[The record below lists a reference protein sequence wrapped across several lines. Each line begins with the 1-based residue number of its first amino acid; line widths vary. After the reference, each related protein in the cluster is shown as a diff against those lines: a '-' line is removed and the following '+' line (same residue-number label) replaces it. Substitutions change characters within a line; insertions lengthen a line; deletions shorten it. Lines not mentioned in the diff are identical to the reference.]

1 MATRKTA
8 NTATKHLARTRAPA
22 RRKMAPPSPVSTLP
36 WRTIAVVVGVAGLAA
51 LASALLGSRRF
62 RDEVARPLSAAT
74 LLPLAAAVA
83 PQADRVW
90 AETRPWRDHV
100 ARVLASINTED
111 VREAIAERLS
121 HWVERFR

>member
-8 NTATKHLARTRAPA
+8 KSTVSKPLARTRALA
-22 RRKMAPPSPVSTLP
+22 RRKMAPPSPVSILP
-36 WRTIAVVVGVAGLAA
+36 WRTITVVIGVAGLAA

-62 RDEVARPLSAAT
+62 REIARPLSAAA
-74 LLPLAAAVA
+74 LLPLASAVA

-100 ARVLASINTED
+100 GRLLASINTEE
-111 VREAIAERLS
+111 VREAVAERLS
-121 HWVERFR
+121 HWMERFR

>member
-8 NTATKHLARTRAPA
+8 KTAARPLARTKAPA
-22 RRKMAPPSPVSTLP
+22 RRKMAPPSSAALLP
-36 WRTIAVVVGVAGLAA
+36 WRTIAVVIGIAGLAA
-51 LASALLGSRRF
+51 LGSALLGSRRF

-90 AETRPWRDHV
+90 AETRPWRDYV
-100 ARVLASINTED
+100 GRVLASINTED
-111 VREAIAERLS
+111 VREAVAERLS
-121 HWVERFR
+121 HWIERFR